1 VIDAKVK
8 AEARCLVP
16 NVIMEA
22 TQVATRLRSLRERVD
37 ETLKDPRPRYFDYGM
52 FVEFFERY
60 ARMRDQLRSQFA
72 SVFSELPVRETPKSS
87 GTADFDG
94 RGYIERRHLELLR
107 RDLDDCL
114 DLIGLL
120 RSGSNGELGPDADP
134 RAVFVVQGH
143 DDAREAVAR
152 LLERLGLRP
161 IILQE
166 QPNRGQTIIEKF
178 ESYASVGFAVV
189 LLTPDDV
196 GSDASSPE
204 DLKPRA
210 RQNVIFEL
218 GFFVAALGRRRVCAL
233 YKGDVELP
241 SDYRGVVYIPMDP
254 AEGWQLKLARELK
267 YAGLDVDLNK
277 VV

>member
-1 VIDAKVK
+1 
-8 AEARCLVP
+8 
-16 NVIMEA
+16 MEA
-22 TQVATRLRSLRERVD
+22 TQVALRLRSLRERVD
-37 ETLKDPRPRYFDYGM
+37 EALKDPRSRYFDYGI
-52 FVEFFERY
+52 FFELFERY
-60 ARMRDQLRSQFA
+60 ARMRDQLRTQFA
-72 SVFSELPVRETPKSS
+72 SVFSELPMREAPKSS
-87 GTADFDG
+87 ATADFDG
-94 RGYIERRHLELLR
+94 RGYIERKDWELLR

-114 DLIGLL
+114 DLFSLL
-120 RSGSNGELGPDADP
+120 RSAPNGQVVSEADP
-134 RAVFVVQGH
+134 SSVFVVQGH
-143 DDAREAVAR
+143 DEVRERVAR
-152 LLERLGLRP
+152 LLEHLGLRP

-196 GSDASSPE
+196 GRSASNPE

-241 SDYRGVVYIPMDP
+241 SDYRGVVYIPIDP
-254 AEGWQLKLARELK
+254 ADGWQLKLARELK

-277 VV
+277 VM